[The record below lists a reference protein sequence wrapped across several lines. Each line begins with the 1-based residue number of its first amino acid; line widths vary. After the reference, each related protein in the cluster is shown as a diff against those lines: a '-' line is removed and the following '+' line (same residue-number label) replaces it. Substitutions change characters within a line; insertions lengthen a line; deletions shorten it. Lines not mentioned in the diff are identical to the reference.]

1 MATPNQL
8 STRANA
14 LFVAIRN
21 KIASKLDAS
30 ATAVNSLKLEGKT
43 LSQVRAE
50 VISEELGQIN
60 GRKGDNVFFGE
71 EGSPMSLVGGE
82 LLTKVRMGSTD
93 IAIDKFKSTTQSF
106 QEVFDTWLRTSHNT
120 SLTFPANVSETNSWS
135 YNPETDAIA
144 ATINSVTLAGFM
156 SPYQFDE
163 YVFEAIVKSTGS
175 DDDIIGMCAAFKKVG
190 GREHTV
196 TVTVTSGG
204 MTPATSSSVNGP
216 PTIFITEN
224 AMQGAANGYKL
235 LWSQE
240 LGVPRSHFNAGP
252 DFPSGVRI
260 RIKRTLAGML
270 EVTCTRADGSAWP
283 NPVFTTV
290 ELPTRFKGKCSIGYV
305 AMSQPA
311 SSWENITVPT
321 IKTDIID
328 TRTMMVWRWNNN
340 SSTWVNAGT
349 IDDNTV
355 MMPGRFYKNTE
366 GPDYHTYYLDREGAL
381 VTVGKSDIL

>member
-82 LLTKVRMGSTD
+82 LLIKVRMGSTD
-93 IAIDKFKSTTQSF
+93 VAIDGFKSTTQSF

-120 SLTFPANVSETNSWS
+120 SLTFPANVSESNSWS
-135 YNPETDAIA
+135 YNPETDTIA
-144 ATINSVTLAGFM
+144 ATINSVTLTGFM

-163 YVFEAIVKSTGS
+163 YVFEAILKSTGA
-175 DDDIIGMCAAFKKVG
+175 DDDLIGMCAAFKKVG

-196 TVTVTSGG
+196 TVTVTAGG
-204 MTPATSSSVNGP
+204 TTPAGVFGNIP

-224 AMQGAANGYKL
+224 AMQGVANGYKV

-240 LGVPRSHFNAGP
+240 LGVPRANFNTGP
-252 DFPSGVRI
+252 DFPSGVRV

-328 TRTMMVWRWNNN
+328 TRTMIVWRWNNN
-340 SSTWVNAGT
+340 SSTWVNAGSIT
-349 IDDNTV
+349 DNTV

-366 GPDYHTYYLDREGAL
+366 GPDYHTYYLDQEGTL
-381 VTVGKSDIL
+381 LTVGKSDIL